1 MKKSPTS
8 LHLTNARYVG
18 SENRESLYDLCIPDN
33 SNGQLIIFVHGF
45 MGFKDWGAWHLV
57 QDFFTEKGFAFCK
70 FNLSHNGG
78 TVDNGIDFPDELSF
92 GKNTY
97 SMEVDDIGHLTKKI
111 SSHFE
116 KMPQIHL
123 IGHSR
128 GGASALLSAKTI
140 GASTLSLWASISSIA
155 ARFPSN
161 EGLKKWEEEGIR
173 YIQNSRT
180 QQKLPQNFSLYQDFK
195 KNQEKLD
202 IEKAC
207 KKLAMAVSVFHGEQD
222 NSVDPSEGRSLAKW
236 LNVDLFILENTDHIF
251 GSKHPWKE
259 NQLPLA
265 LNKLCAETYLFLTKQ
280 KKKYDG

>member
-18 SENRESLYDLCIPDN
+18 SEGRESLYDLCIPEN
-33 SNGQLIIFVHGF
+33 STGQLIIFVHGF

-78 TVDNGIDFPDELSF
+78 TAENGIDFPDELSF
-92 GKNTY
+92 AKNTY

-111 SSHFE
+111 ITYFNE
-116 KMPQIHL
+116 VPTIHL

-161 EGLKKWEEEGIR
+161 DELKSWEEEGIR

-180 QQKLPQNFSLYQDFK
+180 KQKLPQNFSLYQDFK
-195 KNQEKLD
+195 KNQGKLD

-207 KKLAMAVSVFHGEQD
+207 KTLEIAVSIFHGEQD
-222 NSVDPSEGRSLAKW
+222 NSVDPSEGILLAGWTTSELSMIK
-236 LNVDLFILENTDHIF
+236 DTDHVF
-251 GSKHPWKE
+251 GSKHPWIK
-259 NQLPLA
+259 NVLPEK
-265 LNKLCAETYLFLTKQ
+265 LNELCTKTHAFLL
-280 KKKYDG
+280 KK

>member
-1 MKKSPTS
+1 MKKSPTV

-18 SENRESLYDLCIPDN
+18 SEGRESLYDLCIPKN
-33 SNGQLIIFVHGF
+33 SNDQLIIFVHGF

-78 TVDNGIDFPDELSF
+78 TVENGIDFPDELSF

-111 SSHFE
+111 VSHFE
-116 KMPQIHL
+116 EVPKIHL

-161 EGLKKWEEEGIR
+161 DELKKWEEEGIR
-173 YIQNSRT
+173 YLQNSRT
-180 QQKLPQNFSLYQDFK
+180 QQKLPQNFSLFQDFK
-195 KNQEKLD
+195 KNEEKLD

-207 KKLAMAVSVFHGEQD
+207 KRLEIAVSIFHGEQD
-222 NSVDPSEGRSLAKW
+222 NSVDPSEGELLAGW
-236 LNVDLFILENTDHIF
+236 VNTELNLIKNTDHVF
-251 GSKHPWKE
+251 GAKHPWIK
-259 NQLPLA
+259 NVLPEK
-265 LNKLCAETYLFLTKQ
+265 LNELCTKTIAFLLKN
-280 KKKYDG
+280 

>member
-1 MKKSPTS
+1 MKKSPTV

-18 SENRESLYDLCIPDN
+18 SEGRESLYDLCIPEN
-33 SNGQLIIFVHGF
+33 SNDQLIIFVHGF
-45 MGFKDWGAWHLV
+45 MGFKDWGAWHSV

-78 TVDNGIDFPDELSF
+78 TVENGIDFPDELSF
-92 GKNTY
+92 AKNTY

-111 SSHFE
+111 VSHFE
-116 KMPQIHL
+116 EVPKIHL

-128 GGASALLSAKTI
+128 GGASALLSANTI
-140 GASTLSLWASISSIA
+140 GASTLSLWASISSIS

-161 EGLKKWEEEGIR
+161 EELKKWEVEGIR

-202 IEKAC
+202 IERAC
-207 KKLAMAVSVFHGEQD
+207 KKLAMAVSVFHGDQD
-222 NSVDPSEGRSLAKW
+222 NSVDPSEGILLAGWTTSEISMIK
-236 LNVDLFILENTDHIF
+236 DTDHVF
-251 GSKHPWKE
+251 GSKHPWIKNE
-259 NQLPLA
+259 LPEKLNELCTKTLA
-265 LNKLCAETYLFLTKQ
+265 FLLKN
-280 KKKYDG
+280 

>member
-1 MKKSPTS
+1 MKKSPTV

-18 SENRESLYDLCIPDN
+18 SEGRESLYDLCIPKN
-33 SNGQLIIFVHGF
+33 SNDQLIIFVHGF

-78 TVDNGIDFPDELSF
+78 TVENGIDFPDELSF

-111 SSHFE
+111 VSHFE
-116 KMPQIHL
+116 EVPKIHL

-161 EGLKKWEEEGIR
+161 DELKKWEEEGIR
-173 YIQNSRT
+173 YLQNSRT

-195 KNQEKLD
+195 KNKEKLD
-202 IEKAC
+202 LEKAC
-207 KKLAMAVSVFHGEQD
+207 KTLEIAVSIFHGEQD
-222 NSVDPSEGRSLAKW
+222 NSVDPSEGELLAGW
-236 LNVDLFILENTDHIF
+236 VNTELNLIKNTDHVF
-251 GSKHPWKE
+251 GAKHPWIK
-259 NQLPLA
+259 NVLPEK
-265 LNKLCAETYLFLTKQ
+265 LNELCTKTIAFLLKN
-280 KKKYDG
+280 